1 MSSPPQRFRK
11 KAMTFWINFIV
22 GSFLLVLIACGGLL
36 LYHRKHP
43 SASGTGKPAEDAN
56 VLYVLLGLASLS
68 ILAYIAFVFGKR

>member
-1 MSSPPQRFRK
+1 MR
-11 KAMTFWINFIV
+11 FWIIFIV
-22 GSFLLVLIACGGLL
+22 GSFLLVLVAVGGFL

-43 SASGTGKPAEDAN
+43 SASGTEKPAEDAN